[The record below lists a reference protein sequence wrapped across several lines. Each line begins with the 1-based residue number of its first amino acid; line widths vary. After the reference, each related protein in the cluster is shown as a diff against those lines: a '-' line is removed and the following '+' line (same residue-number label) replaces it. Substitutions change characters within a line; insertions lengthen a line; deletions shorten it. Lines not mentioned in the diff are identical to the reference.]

1 MPEPFSPPMDFSVSY
16 EDYREPIFSIEIDYH
31 ADFGSIVRDALRMG
45 VLVQDLPTNWAGRVR
60 FVGYMMPLCHL
71 LEDNWGPA
79 DEIAHEEDQD
89 GKLVPIYQDWSEFV
103 LRMGKE
109 V

>member
-1 MPEPFSPPMDFSVSY
+1 MPEPYTPHTDFLVAYS
-16 EDYREPIFSIEIDYH
+16 DYQEPIYVVEIDYH

-45 VLVQDLPTNWAGRVR
+45 VLVQDVEGYWAGRVR
-60 FVGYMMPLCHL
+60 LVGYMMPLCHL

-89 GKLVPIYQDWSEFV
+89 GNLVPIYRDWSEFV